1 MSRANKSLVTS
12 QAIWREDVAGEKIA
26 RDTSG
31 HGELMSWAKRSLV
44 TSPAIWGTGVAS
56 EKIARGI
63 SGHSERMSP
72 AKRSLVT
79 SPAIWRAHVASERIA
94 RVNGSER
101 SRVEEFP
108 SERIARDVGL
118 YNLMGMGASEKFA
131 PAPGANCRCQSR

>member
-1 MSRANKSLVTS
+1 MTS

-31 HGELMSWAKRSLV
+31 HGERMSWAK
-44 TSPAIWGTGVAS
+44 
-56 EKIARGI
+56 E
-63 SGHSERMSP
+63 
-72 AKRSLVT
+72 SLVT
-79 SPAIWRAHVASERIA
+79 SPAIWRAHVASEELA

-108 SERIARDVGL
+108 SEKIARDVGL
-118 YNLMGMGASEKFA
+118 YNLMGMGASEKIA